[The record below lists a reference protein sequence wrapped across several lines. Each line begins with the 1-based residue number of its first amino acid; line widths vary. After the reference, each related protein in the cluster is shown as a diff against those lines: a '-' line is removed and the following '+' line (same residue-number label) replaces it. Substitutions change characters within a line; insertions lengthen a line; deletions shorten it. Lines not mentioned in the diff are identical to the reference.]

1 LKIWIDALTPKHYLM
16 TKALEENFIK
26 DGHEVFVTLR
36 EYEELE
42 RVYKRIKLESKHFI
56 VGSHGGGDLKAK
68 LLQSG
73 KRMLELTSLI
83 ADLKPELS
91 VSFGSPE
98 AARVSFG
105 LNVPHVLICDSP
117 HSVFVCKLTVPL
129 SSYLLTPWIIK
140 KNKFAKYGIEYERII
155 KYKSLDP
162 TAWLY
167 RKHIWPPKNKIEL
180 ASTGAIVIREIEYMA
195 SYVKDFINFETFA
208 LNVASEYPDKKVILL
223 KRYFN
228 VEKVSNNLI
237 IYGGEFFGPNVL
249 ENSYAFI
256 GGGGTMSVEA
266 ILLGIKTVSVFSY
279 KTDVEE
285 YLLRKGYLRRES
297 DPKKIKEFFQTSKK
311 LPVPKLPDASAEI
324 YKILKSL
331 FLVRN

>member
-1 LKIWIDALTPKHYLM
+1 MKVWIDALTPKHYLL

-42 RVYKRIKLESKHFI
+42 RVYKRIKLDSKHVT

-68 LLQSG
+68 LVQSA
-73 KRMLELTSLI
+73 KRVLELTSFI

-91 VSFGSPE
+91 ISFGSPE

-105 LNVPHVLICDSP
+105 LGIPHTLICDSP

-129 SSYLLTPWIIK
+129 SSYLLTPWVIEK
-140 KNKFAKYGIEYERII
+140 SKFAKYGIEYERII

-162 TAWLY
+162 TSWLY
-167 RKHIWPPKNKIEL
+167 RKHIWPPKNKIEQ
-180 ASTGAIVIREIEYMA
+180 ASAGAIVIRESEYMA
-195 SYVKDFINFETFA
+195 SYVKDYINFEEFA
-208 LNVASEYPDKKVILL
+208 LKVAGEYPDKKVILL
-223 KRYFN
+223 KRYFSD
-228 VEKVSNNLI
+228 EKVLNNLV

-249 ENSYAFI
+249 EKSYAFI
-256 GGGGTMSVEA
+256 GGGGTMNVEA
-266 ILLGIKTVSVFSY
+266 ILLGIKTVSIFSY

-297 DPKKIKEFFQTSKK
+297 DPKKIKGYFQRSEK
-311 LPVPKLPDASAEI
+311 LPVLKLPDASVEI

-331 FLVRN
+331 FLMRN